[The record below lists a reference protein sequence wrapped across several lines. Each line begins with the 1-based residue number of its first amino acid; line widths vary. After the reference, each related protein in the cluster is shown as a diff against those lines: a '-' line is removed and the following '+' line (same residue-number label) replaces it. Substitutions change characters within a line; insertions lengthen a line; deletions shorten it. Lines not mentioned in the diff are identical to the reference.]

1 MLVAH
6 YDSRYHNIVRGDTV
20 YSYGAADDGYGLGVI
35 LESVNIALKYRPQW
49 NQGVKVLFTDSEEH
63 ELDGMYNAVTNNYEL
78 FDNVNFV
85 INIEARGVKGDA
97 LLFET
102 SKNNASIMELY
113 SNAKYKRGFSLTSFV
128 YNILPNF
135 TDFNHVKDSIP
146 GVNFAVIDN

>member
-1 MLVAH
+1 MLFR
-6 YDSRYHNIVRGDTV
+6 S
-20 YSYGAADDGYGLGVI
+20 
-35 LESVNIALKYRPQW
+35 
-49 NQGVKVLFTDSEEH
+49 
-63 ELDGMYNAVTNNYEL
+63 VTNNYEL
-78 FDNVNFV
+78 FDNINFV

-146 GVNFAVIDN
+146 GVNFAVIDNLHYYHTDKDNFDNISLSSIQHYGEQISPILPEGSFFPLINL